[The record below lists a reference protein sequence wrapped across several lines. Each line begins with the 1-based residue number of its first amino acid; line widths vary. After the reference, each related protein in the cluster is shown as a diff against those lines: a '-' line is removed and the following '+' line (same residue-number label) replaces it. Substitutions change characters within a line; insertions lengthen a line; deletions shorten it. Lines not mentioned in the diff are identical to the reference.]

1 MLLSLSFFRSVLAGM
16 PSLISLILGVLALGW
31 VSWRLEKVPDLSL
44 PPWEAAD
51 APLVVVDAGHGGH
64 DGGAVANGIVEK
76 ALSLQLARLLQE
88 QLAEAGVRVLMTRST
103 DRYLELEERCQ
114 MAAEAR
120 AAAFVSLHLNTS
132 SAPEVS
138 GIETY
143 YSSQAGPV
151 FGQLRG
157 EPRKAQAAEA
167 LARLVQRRA
176 VTSVAAED
184 RGIKDSQIVVV
195 RRTPCPSVLVECG
208 FLTNKAEAGRLSQ
221 KSHQKQLI
229 QGISEGVVEFLKG
242 RPMSLPVGRM
252 QLDY

>member
-1 MLLSLSFFRSVLAGM
+1 MRPSLSSFRPVLAGL
-16 PSLISLILGVLALGW
+16 PSLITLILGVLALGW
-31 VSWRLEKVPDLSL
+31 ASWRLETIPDLSL

-76 ALSLQLARLLQE
+76 TLSLQLARLLQE
-88 QLAEAGVRVLMTRST
+88 QLGEAGVRVLMTRST
-103 DRYLELEERCQ
+103 DRFLELEERCQ

-143 YSSQAGPV
+143 YSSQTAPF

-157 EPRKAQAAEA
+157 EPGKAQAAET
-167 LARLVQRRA
+167 LARMVQLRA
-176 VTSVAAED
+176 VAAVGAED
-184 RGIKDSQIVVV
+184 RGIKDSQILVVK
-195 RRTPCPSVLVECG
+195 RSPCPAVLVECG
-208 FLTNKAEAGRLSQ
+208 FLTNKAEAERLSR
-221 KSHQKQLI
+221 KSHQKLLV
-229 QGISEGVVEFLKG
+229 QGIREGVVEFLKG
-242 RPMSLPVGRM
+242 RPMPLPVGRM

>member
-1 MLLSLSFFRSVLAGM
+1 MSLSLSFFRPVLAGM

-31 VSWRLEKVPDLSL
+31 ASWRLEMVPDISL

-64 DGGAVANGIVEK
+64 DGGAVANGFVEK
-76 ALSLQLARLLQE
+76 KLSLQLARLLQE
-88 QLAEAGVRVLMTRST
+88 QLGEAGVRVLMTRST
-103 DRYLELEERCQ
+103 DRFLELEERCR

-120 AAAFVSLHLNTS
+120 AAVFVSLHLNTS

-143 YSSQAGPV
+143 FSSQASPA
-151 FGQLRG
+151 FGLLRG
-157 EPRKAQAAEA
+157 ELRNAQAAEA

-176 VTSVAAED
+176 VAAAGAED
-184 RGIKDSQIVVV
+184 RGIKDSQILVV
-195 RRTPCPSVLVECG
+195 RRTPCPAILVECG
-208 FLTNKAEAGRLSQ
+208 FLTNKREAGLLSRHD
-221 KSHQKQLI
+221 HQQRLI

-242 RPMSLPVGRM
+242 SSMPLPVGGM
-252 QLDY
+252 HLDY

>member
-1 MLLSLSFFRSVLAGM
+1 MYSSLSSFRPVLTGL
-16 PSLISLILGVLALGW
+16 PSLITLILGLLALGW
-31 VSWRLEKVPDLSL
+31 ASWRLETIPDLSL
-44 PPWEAAD
+44 PFWEAAD

-76 ALSLQLARLLQE
+76 KLSLQLARLLQE

-103 DRYLELEERCQ
+103 DRFLELEERCQ
-114 MAAEAR
+114 IAAEAR
-120 AAAFVSLHLNTS
+120 AAAFVSVHLNTS

-143 YSSQAGPV
+143 YSSQTGPV
-151 FGQLRG
+151 FGQVRG

-176 VTSVAAED
+176 VAAVAAED
-184 RGIKDSQIVVV
+184 RGIKDSQILVVK
-195 RRTPCPSVLVECG
+195 RSPCPAVLVECG
-208 FLTNKAEAGRLSQ
+208 FLTNKAEADRLSR
-221 KSHQKQLI
+221 KNHQKQLV
-229 QGISEGVVEFLKG
+229 QGIRDGVVEFLKG
-242 RPMSLPVGRM
+242 RPMPLPVGKM